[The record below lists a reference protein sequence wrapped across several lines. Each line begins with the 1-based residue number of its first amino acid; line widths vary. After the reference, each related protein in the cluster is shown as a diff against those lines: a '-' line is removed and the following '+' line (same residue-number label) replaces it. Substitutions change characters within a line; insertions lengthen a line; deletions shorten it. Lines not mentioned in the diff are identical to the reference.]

1 MTPENTM
8 RETDPARDAARIT
21 LRRADRRDRERLRAL
36 YEEAFP
42 PEERAPFKRLV
53 RRARGGRADF
63 WSLYDGDEWA
73 GMAYVLTRA
82 DLAYVFYL
90 AVDAGRRDRGA
101 GSGAIA
107 ALRDRYPG
115 RRMFVGLERPDPEAE
130 NSEQRERRRAF
141 YARCG
146 MEELPYTLIEVG
158 VEFMMMGFGGPVEPE
173 EYRAMAD
180 AWLGWPLRRFI
191 DMRIVKGQG
200 DDPDGRIPGG
210 ESSGREQGR

>member
-1 MTPENTM
+1 MTRESAM
-8 RETDPARDAARIT
+8 RETEPGLENSRIT
-21 LRRADRRDRERLRAL
+21 LRRADRRDAKRLRAL
-36 YEEAFP
+36 YVEAFP
-42 PEERAPFKRLV
+42 PEERAPFGRLV

-63 WSLYDGDEWA
+63 WNLYDGEEWG
-73 GMAYVLTRA
+73 GMVYVLTRE

-101 GSGAIA
+101 GSGAIR
-107 ALRDRYPG
+107 ALREQYPG
-115 RRMFVGLERPDPEAE
+115 RRLFVGLERPDPEAG

-146 MEELPYTLIEVG
+146 MKELPYTLVEVG

-173 EYRAMAD
+173 EYRAMVD

-191 DMRIVKGQG
+191 DMRIVKEPG
-200 DDPDGRIPGG
+200 DRPDGRAPGEKG
-210 ESSGREQGR
+210 TGREEDR